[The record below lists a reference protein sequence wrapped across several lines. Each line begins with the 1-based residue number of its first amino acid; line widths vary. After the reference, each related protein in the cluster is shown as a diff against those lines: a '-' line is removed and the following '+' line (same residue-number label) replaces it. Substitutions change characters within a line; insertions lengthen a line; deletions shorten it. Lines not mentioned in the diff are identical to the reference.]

1 MDSQTE
7 EGESQ
12 VRRDPQRVAEMEQWR
27 DDLRVL
33 LRCLRDS
40 RTPWY
45 ASALMLGVLVWGAIP
60 VDPLPDVI
68 PLAGIV
74 DDATVF
80 MIVRAGVY
88 RVIPNEVVNFHAEV
102 VAEKSRFHVGPMK
115 AVGSVAVVQILVI
128 MVILGGAASLA
139 F

>member
-1 MDSQTE
+1 MGPQPE
-7 EGESQ
+7 ETGGR

-45 ASALMLGVLVWGAIP
+45 ASALMFGVLVWGAIP
-60 VDPLPDVI
+60 VDPLPDMI

-80 MIVRAGVY
+80 LIVRSAVY
-88 RVIPNEVVNFHAEV
+88 RVIPNEIVDFHTEV
-102 VAEKSRFHVGPMK
+102 VAEKSRFQFGPTK
-115 AVGSVAVVQILVI
+115 VVGSLAVLQILVI
-128 MVILGGAASLA
+128 IAIFGGFTSIIA
-139 F
+139 